1 MVTIRDIAERTGYSK
16 ATVSRVLNNHPYVSD
31 DVRRKI
37 QAVIKELNYTPN
49 LVAKELSAGKTNKI
63 AVVIPHNRHPYFTQ
77 LLNGMLD
84 KSKKTNH
91 SLLLLHSGYNELS
104 EREYL
109 EQLRG
114 RAFDGLIFTSR
125 ELPIETIASYAQYGP
140 ILLCEPIDNPFLK
153 SVYVDRYQAY
163 NDLNAYLVETGIKS
177 PAYLFTRADEASA
190 TYRTMVSV
198 LEHFPQYQNS
208 AVFSGISNFQDGYN
222 WAKQFTQDF
231 DAIVTNEDQMAYGV
245 IKAFKDDGRTLPLII
260 GQENQHISELL
271 GIPSVEHYSYE
282 LGKLAVRQILA
293 DENNPLAIPSKF
305 IRR

>member
-1 MVTIRDIAERTGYSK
+1 MVTIKDIAERAGYSK

-31 DVRRKI
+31 EVRQKI

-49 LVAKELSAGKTNKI
+49 LVAKELSAGITNKI

-77 LLNGMLD
+77 LLHGMLD
-84 KSKKTNH
+84 ESKKTNH
-91 SLLLLHSGYNELS
+91 NLLLLHSGYNELS

-114 RAFDGLIFTSR
+114 HAFDGIIFTSR
-125 ELPIETIASYAQYGP
+125 ELPTDIIASYVSYGR
-140 ILLCEPIDNPFLK
+140 ILLCEPLDDPLLK

-163 NDLNAYLVETGIKS
+163 NDLNAYLVEKGIQS

-198 LEHFPQYQNS
+198 LEHFPQYQHS
-208 AVFSGISNFQDGYN
+208 AVFSGISNFQDGYD
-222 WAKQFTQDF
+222 WGKQLTQNF
-231 DAIVTNEDQMAYGV
+231 DAIVTNEDQVAYGV
-245 IKAFKDDGRTLPLII
+245 IKALIDNSRALPLII
-260 GQENQHISELL
+260 GQENQYISELL
-271 GIPSVEHYSYE
+271 EIPSVEHYSYE
-282 LGKLAVRQILA
+282 LGRLAIRQILT
-293 DENNPLAIPSKF
+293 DQNNPIAIPSKF

>member
-1 MVTIRDIAERTGYSK
+1 
-16 ATVSRVLNNHPYVSD
+16 
-31 DVRRKI
+31 
-37 QAVIKELNYTPN
+37 
-49 LVAKELSAGKTNKI
+49 
-63 AVVIPHNRHPYFTQ
+63 
-77 LLNGMLD
+77 MLD
-84 KSKKTNH
+84 ESKKTNH
-91 SLLLLHSGYNELS
+91 NLLLLHSGYNELS

-140 ILLCEPIDNPFLK
+140 ILLCEPLDNPLLK

-163 NDLNAYLVETGIKS
+163 NDLNVYLVETGIKS
-177 PAYLFTRADEASA
+177 PAYLFTRADKAIA

-208 AVFSGISNFQDGYN
+208 AIFSGISNFQDGYN
-222 WAKQFTQDF
+222 WAKQLTQDF
-231 DAIVTNEDQMAYGV
+231 DAIVTNEDQVAYGV
-245 IKAFKDDGRTLPLII
+245 IKAFKDNDRALPLII

>member
-1 MVTIRDIAERTGYSK
+1 MVTIRDIAEKTGYSK

-31 DVRRKI
+31 DVRQKI
-37 QAVIKELNYTPN
+37 QAVIDELNYTPN

-84 KSKKTNH
+84 ESKKTSHN
-91 SLLLLHSGYNELS
+91 LLLLHSGYNELS

-114 RAFDGLIFTSR
+114 HAFDGLIFTSR
-125 ELPIETIASYAQYGP
+125 ELPIEVIESYASYGP
-140 ILLCEPIDNPFLK
+140 ILLCEPLENTLLK

-163 NDLNAYLVETGIKS
+163 RDLNNYLLEKDVTS
-177 PAYLFTRADEASA
+177 PTYLFTRADEVSS
-190 TYRTMVSV
+190 TYRAMTAA
-198 LEHFPQYQNS
+198 LKDFPDYQAADVYSN
-208 AVFSGISNFQDGYN
+208 ISTYQDGYN
-222 WAKQFTQDF
+222 WAKKVTKDF
-231 DAIVTNEDQMAYGV
+231 DAIVTNEDQVAYG
-245 IKAFKDDGRTLPLII
+245 IMKCFEENGRALPVII

-282 LGKLAVRQILA
+282 LGRLAVRQILT
-293 DENNPLAIPSKF
+293 DENNPVAIPSKF